1 MPVDPQVT
9 PLLEAMAG
17 MAQID
22 WWSMDPAV
30 MRQGFGTVGP
40 EPEKIEVAK
49 VVDRTI
55 PGPAGEIPVRIYTP
69 EGTGPFPLVA
79 FFHGGGFVLCG
90 LDSHDTLA
98 RALCRG
104 AGAIVV
110 SVDYRLAPESKF
122 PAAADDC
129 YAATKWVADHAAEL
143 GGDAERLAV
152 AGDSAG
158 GNLSAV
164 TALLAKRKGGPR
176 LVHQLLVYPVT
187 SHEPDTDS
195 YRENAEGY
203 FLTADMMKWFTH
215 HYLRDAKDAKDPLAA
230 PIHATKADLAG
241 LPPATVI
248 TAEYDPL
255 RDEGEAYGR
264 MLEDAGVGTLIV
276 RYDGMIHGFVSMFGV
291 LDKGRD
297 AVELCSK
304 RLREAFGA

>member
-241 LPPATVI
+241 LPPAIGHLTERHGKRFRPEELYTLPPERADDTLGVARVSHADRPRAAPWRALRRPARRRWRPS
-248 TAEYDPL
+248 TA
-255 RDEGEAYGR
+255 AA
-264 MLEDAGVGTLIV
+264 AG
-276 RYDGMIHGFVSMFGV
+276 
-291 LDKGRD
+291 
-297 AVELCSK
+297 
-304 RLREAFGA
+304 